1 MSEVVHAKVFRY
13 NPDVDKAPHYETYDV
28 PYVEGMVVLDV
39 LHHVYEKFDGSF
51 AYRWACRAGQCGS
64 CAVIINGKPRV
75 ACRTIVEKGKP
86 LTIAPLLQFPVVK
99 DLVVDL
105 ERGLRRITRIRPY
118 VERLKSPSRP
128 EIITKEAIE
137 PIKEVREC
145 IECWSCI
152 SACPAVAEAWQE
164 FSGPMYHAKL
174 ARLEFDERDV
184 EDRVKMAFLDGLY
197 KCTTCRA
204 CVEVCPK
211 EIDIPGKAIE
221 KMRAIAAKTG
231 LGPLQG
237 HKEYITRAL
246 TSGRSIDK
254 IGTSLLE
261 MIPEIIHGHIATVK
275 EPRDKVGY
283 FPGCLTDYRL
293 QEVGK
298 ALIEVLTKNN
308 VEVIVPS
315 EFTCCGSP
323 LIRAGMVDEAR
334 EKLAPKNVRIL
345 EELGVKTVVTAC
357 PGCAMTIKLNYPEL
371 IGRKLGFEILHVSEY
386 MAKRIDINV
395 KDMKPINIKATF
407 HNPCHLNRGLNAHGD
422 LKFVLSKIPG
432 INIVEM
438 EESDRCCGAGGGVR
452 AGERPIS
459 MMMARRKGELIINS
473 GAEACVTQCPFCYIQ
488 IQDILKQLGYQ
499 QIKVYDL
506 ADLLAMS
513 YGQRLSQ

>member
-1 MSEVVHAKVFRY
+1 MSEAVQARVFRF
-13 NPDVDKAPHYETYDV
+13 NPDVDKAPHYETYTV
-28 PYVEGMVVLDV
+28 PYVEGMVVLDA
-39 LHHVYEKFDGSF
+39 LHHIYEKIDGSL

-75 ACRTIVEKGKP
+75 ACRTTVEKSKP
-86 LTIAPLLQFPVVK
+86 LIITPLLQFPVVK

-105 ERGLRRITRIRPY
+105 NRGLRRLARIRPY
-118 VERLKSPSRP
+118 VERVKSPVKP
-128 EIITKEAIE
+128 EIISKEAIE

-152 SACPAVAEAWQE
+152 SACPAVAAAWQE
-164 FSGPMYHAKL
+164 FSGPMYHTKL

-221 KMRAIAAKTG
+221 KMRAVAAKTG
-231 LGPLQG
+231 LGPLPG
-237 HKEYITRAL
+237 HQEYITRAL

-254 IGTSLLE
+254 IGMSLLE
-261 MIPEIIHGHIATVK
+261 MIPEIIHGHIARVNAPKDT
-275 EPRDKVGY
+275 VGY

-298 ALIEVLTKNN
+298 AIIEVFNKNN
-308 VEVIVPS
+308 VEVIIPD

-323 LIRAGMVDEAR
+323 LLRAGIIDKAR
-334 EKLAPKNVRIL
+334 ENLASKNVRIL
-345 EELGVKTVVTAC
+345 EELGAKTVVTGC

-371 IGRKLGFEILHVSEY
+371 IGRKLGFETFHVSEY
-386 MAKRIDINV
+386 LARRTDLNV
-395 KDMKPINIKATF
+395 EDMKQISLKATY
-407 HNPCHLNRGLNAHGD
+407 HNPCHLNRGLNAHDD
-422 LKFVLSKIPG
+422 LKALLNKIPG
-432 INIVEM
+432 VNVTEM

-459 MMMARRKGELIINS
+459 MMMARRKGEFIINS

-499 QIKVYDL
+499 QVKVYDL
-506 ADLLAMS
+506 AELLATS
-513 YGQRLSQ
+513 YR

>member
-1 MSEVVHAKVFRY
+1 MPAIVYAKVFRY
-13 NPDVDKAPHYETYDV
+13 NPDIDKAPHYEAYEV
-28 PYVEGMVVLDV
+28 PYVDGMVVLDV
-39 LHHVYEKFDGSF
+39 LHYIYEKFDGSF

-75 ACRTIVEKGKP
+75 ACRTVVERGKP
-86 LTIAPLLQFPVVK
+86 LTVAPLLQFPVVK

-105 ERGLRRITRIRPY
+105 QRGLRRIARIRPY
-118 VERLKSPSRP
+118 VERAKSPTRP
-128 EIITKEAIE
+128 EIITKEAIQ

-164 FSGPMYHAKL
+164 FSGPMYHTKL

-231 LGPLQG
+231 LGPLPG
-237 HKEYITRAL
+237 HKEYTTRAVS
-246 TSGRSIDK
+246 SGRSIDK

-261 MIPEIIHGHIATVK
+261 MIQTGYAARVK
-275 EPRDKVGY
+275 EPKDTVGY

-298 ALIEVLTKNN
+298 AIIGVLSRNN
-308 VEVIVPS
+308 IEVIVPS

-323 LIRAGMVDEAR
+323 LVRTGMLDEAR

-345 EELGVKTVVTAC
+345 EELGVKTVVTGC
-357 PGCAMTIKLNYPEL
+357 PGCAMTIKLNYPAL
-371 IGRKLGFEILHVSEY
+371 IGRELRFETLHVSEY
-386 MAKRIDINV
+386 LAKRIDLNM
-395 KDMKPINIKATF
+395 KEMKPINIRATF
-407 HNPCHLNRGLNAHGD
+407 HNPCHLNRGLNAHDD
-422 LKFVLSKIPG
+422 LKTVLGKIPG
-432 INIVEM
+432 VDITEM
-438 EESDRCCGAGGGVR
+438 EEPDRCCGAGGGVR

-459 MMMARRKGELIINS
+459 MMMARRKGEFIIDS

-513 YGQRLSQ
+513 YG

>member
-1 MSEVVHAKVFRY
+1 MAEMVQAKVFRY
-13 NPDVDKAPHYETYDV
+13 NPDVDKAPHFENYEV
-28 PYVEGMVVLDV
+28 PYVEGMVVLDA
-39 LHHVYEKFDGSF
+39 LHHIYEKIDGSF

-105 ERGLRRITRIRPY
+105 ERGLRRLNRIRPY
-118 VERLKSPSRP
+118 VDRITKPERP
-128 EIITKEAIE
+128 EIISKEAIE
-137 PIKEVREC
+137 PVKEVREC

-152 SACPAVAEAWQE
+152 SACPAVNEAWQE

-221 KMRAIAAKTG
+221 KMRAVAAKTG
-231 LGPLQG
+231 LGPLTG

-254 IGTSLLE
+254 MGTSLLE
-261 MIPEIIHGHIATVK
+261 MIPEIIPGHIARVK
-275 EPRDKVGY
+275 EPKDTVGY

-298 ALIEVLTKNN
+298 AIIEVLIRNSI
-308 VEVIVPS
+308 EVIVPS

-323 LIRAGMVDEAR
+323 LLRAGMVEEAK
-334 EKLAPKNVRIL
+334 EKLVPKNVRIL
-345 EELGVKTVVTAC
+345 EELGVKTVVTGC
-357 PGCAMTIKLNYPEL
+357 PGCGMTIKHNYPEL
-371 IGRKLGFEILHVSEY
+371 IGRKLGFETMHVSEY
-386 MAKRIDINV
+386 LARNVDINT
-395 KDMKPINIKATF
+395 KDMKAVNLKATY
-407 HNPCHLNRGLNAHGD
+407 HNPCHLNRGMNAPD
-422 LKFVLSKIPG
+422 ALKTVLGKIPG
-432 INIVEM
+432 VNVVEM

-459 MMMARRKGELIINS
+459 MMMARRKGEFIINS

-513 YGQRLSQ
+513 YR

>member
-1 MSEVVHAKVFRY
+1 MAEVVQGKVFRY
-13 NPDVDKAPHYETYDV
+13 NPDVDEAPHYETYEV
-28 PYVEGMVVLDV
+28 PYVEGMVVLDI
-39 LHHVYEKFDGSF
+39 LHYIYEKLDGSF

-86 LTIAPLLQFPVVK
+86 LTVAPLLQFPVVK

-105 ERGLRRITRIRPY
+105 QRGLKRIAKLRPY
-118 VERLKSPSRP
+118 VERLTTPSRP
-128 EIITKEAIE
+128 EIISKEAIE

-152 SACPAVAEAWQE
+152 SACPAVAEAWQD

-211 EIDIPGKAIE
+211 DIDIPGKAIE

-231 LGPLQG
+231 IGPLPG
-237 HKEYITRAL
+237 HKDYITRAI
-246 TSGRSIDK
+246 TSGRSIEK
-254 IGTSLLE
+254 IGPPLLE
-261 MIPEIIHGHIATVK
+261 MVQTGYVARVK
-275 EPRDKVGY
+275 EPKDTVGY

-298 ALIEVLTKNN
+298 ALIEVLTRNN
-308 VEVIVPS
+308 IEVIVPS

-334 EKLAPKNVRIL
+334 EKLVPKNVGIL
-345 EELGVKTVVTAC
+345 EALGVKTVVTAC

-371 IGRKLGFEILHVSEY
+371 IGRKLGFELLHASEY
-386 MAKRIDINV
+386 LAKKIDLNVNDMA
-395 KDMKPINIKATF
+395 PINLKATF
-407 HNPCHLNRGLNAHGD
+407 HNPCHLNRGLNAHDD
-422 LKFVLSKIPG
+422 LKIVLSKIPG
-432 INIVEM
+432 VNIVEM

-459 MMMARRKGELIINS
+459 MMMARRKGEFVINS

-513 YGQRLSQ
+513 YRQSVKQV

>member
-1 MSEVVHAKVFRY
+1 MPETVHAKVFRY
-13 NPDVDKAPHYETYDV
+13 NPDVDKAPRYETYEV
-28 PYVEGMVVLDV
+28 PYIEGMVVLDV
-39 LHHVYEKFDGSF
+39 LHHIYEKFDGSF

-86 LTIAPLLQFPVVK
+86 LTVAPLLQFPVVK

-105 ERGLRRITRIRPY
+105 QRGLRRIARIRPY
-118 VERLKSPSRP
+118 VERVKSPSRP
-128 EIITKEAIE
+128 ETITREAIE

-164 FSGPMYHAKL
+164 FSGPMYHTKL

-231 LGPLQG
+231 LGPLPG
-237 HKEYITRAL
+237 HKEYVIRAI

-254 IGTSLLE
+254 MGTSLLE
-261 MIPEIIHGHIATVK
+261 MFKTGYVARVK
-275 EPRDKVGY
+275 EPRDTVGY

-298 ALIEVLTKNN
+298 AIVQVLNKNN
-308 VEVIVPS
+308 IEVIVPS

-323 LIRAGMVDEAR
+323 LLRTGMVDEAR
-334 EKLAPKNVRIL
+334 EKLAPKNVGIL
-345 EELGVKTVVTAC
+345 EELGVKTVVTGC

-371 IGRKLGFEILHVSEY
+371 IGRKLGFETLHVSEY
-386 MAKRIDINV
+386 LARRVDLNV
-395 KDMKPINIKATF
+395 KDMNPVNVKATL
-407 HNPCHLNRGLNAHGD
+407 HNPCHLNRGLNAHD
-422 LKFVLSKIPG
+422 DIKIVLSKIPG
-432 INIVEM
+432 INVAEM

-459 MMMARRKGELIINS
+459 MMIARRKGEFIINS
-473 GAEACVTQCPFCYIQ
+473 GAQACVTQCPFCYIQ
-488 IQDILKQLGYQ
+488 IQDVLKQMGYQ

-513 YGQRLSQ
+513 YGVEG

>member
-1 MSEVVHAKVFRY
+1 MADNVQAKVFRY
-13 NPDVDKAPHYETYDV
+13 NPDVDKAPHFENYEV
-28 PYVEGMVVLDV
+28 PYVEGMVVLDA
-39 LHHVYEKFDGSF
+39 LHHIYEKIDGSF

-105 ERGLRRITRIRPY
+105 ERGLRRLNRIRPY
-118 VERLKSPSRP
+118 VDRITKPERP
-128 EIITKEAIE
+128 EIISKEAIE
-137 PIKEVREC
+137 PVKEVREC

-152 SACPAVAEAWQE
+152 SACPAVNEAWQE

-221 KMRAIAAKTG
+221 KMRAVAAKTG
-231 LGPLQG
+231 LGPLPG
-237 HKEYITRAL
+237 HKEFINRAL
-246 TSGRSIDK
+246 SSGRSIDK
-254 IGTSLLE
+254 MGTSLLE
-261 MIPEIIHGHIATVK
+261 MIPEIIPGHIARVK
-275 EPRDKVGY
+275 EPKDTVGY

-298 ALIEVLTKNN
+298 AIIEVLTRNN
-308 VEVIVPS
+308 IEVIVPS

-323 LIRAGMVDEAR
+323 LLRAGMVEEAK
-334 EKLAPKNVRIL
+334 EKLVPKNVRIL
-345 EELGVKTVVTAC
+345 EGLGVKTIVTGC
-357 PGCAMTIKLNYPEL
+357 PGCGMTIKHNYPEL
-371 IGRKLGFEILHVSEY
+371 IGRKLGFETMHVSEY
-386 MAKRIDINV
+386 LARNVDINT
-395 KDMKPINIKATF
+395 KDMKAVNLKATY
-407 HNPCHLNRGLNAHGD
+407 HNPCHLNRGMNAPD
-422 LKFVLSKIPG
+422 ALKTVLSKIPG
-432 INIVEM
+432 VNVTEM
-438 EESDRCCGAGGGVR
+438 EEPDRCCGAGGGVR

-459 MMMARRKGELIINS
+459 MMMARRKGEFIINS

-513 YGQRLSQ
+513 YK

>member
-1 MSEVVHAKVFRY
+1 
-13 NPDVDKAPHYETYDV
+13 
-28 PYVEGMVVLDV
+28 
-39 LHHVYEKFDGSF
+39 
-51 AYRWACRAGQCGS
+51 
-64 CAVIINGKPRV
+64 
-75 ACRTIVEKGKP
+75 
-86 LTIAPLLQFPVVK
+86 VK

-105 ERGLRRITRIRPY
+105 QRGLRRIARIRPY
-118 VERLKSPSRP
+118 VQRVKSPSRP

-231 LGPLQG
+231 IGPLPG

-254 IGTSLLE
+254 MGTSLLE
-261 MIPEIIHGHIATVK
+261 MIPEIIHGYIGTVK

-298 ALIEVLTKNN
+298 AIIEVLTKNN

-315 EFTCCGSP
+315 EFACCGSP
-323 LIRAGMVDEAR
+323 LLRTGMVDEVS
-334 EKLAPKNVRIL
+334 EKLVSKNVRIL
-345 EELGVKTVVTAC
+345 EELGVNTIVTGC

-371 IGRKLGFEILHVSEY
+371 IGRKLGFETLHVAEY
-386 MAKRIDINV
+386 LARRIDINTR
-395 KDMKPINIKATF
+395 DMKPINIRATF
-407 HNPCHLNRGLNAHGD
+407 HNPCHLNRGLSAHDD
-422 LKFVLSKIPG
+422 LKIVLGRIPG
-432 INIVEM
+432 VNLVEM

-452 AGERPIS
+452 AGERPLS
-459 MMMARRKGELIINS
+459 MMMARRKGEFIISS
-473 GAEACVTQCPFCYIQ
+473 GAEACVTQCPFCYVQ
-488 IQDILKQLGYQ
+488 IQDVLKQLGYQ
-499 QIKVYDL
+499 QIRVYDL

-513 YGQRLSQ
+513 YR

>member
-1 MSEVVHAKVFRY
+1 MANTIKVKVFRY
-13 NPDVDKAPHYETYDV
+13 NPDADKEPHYETYDV
-28 PYVEGMVVLDV
+28 PYQDGMVVLDV
-39 LHHVYEKFDGSF
+39 LNYIYEKYDSSL

-75 ACRTIVEKGKP
+75 ACRTKVEKDQP
-86 LTIAPLLQFPVVK
+86 LTVTPLLQFPVVK

-105 ERGLRRITRIRPY
+105 KRGLRKLAKIRPY
-118 VERLKSPSRP
+118 VERLKSPTRP
-128 EIITKEAIE
+128 EIISKEAIE

-184 EDRVKMAFLDGLY
+184 EDRVKMAFLNGLY

-231 LGPLQG
+231 IGPLPG
-237 HKEYITRAL
+237 HKEYVTRAI
-246 TSGRSIDK
+246 TYGRSIEK

-261 MIPEIIHGHIATVK
+261 MIQKGYIAKVQNPKDTVA
-275 EPRDKVGY
+275 Y

-298 ALIEVLTKNN
+298 AIIDVLAKNS

-323 LIRAGMVDEAR
+323 LLRAGLVDEAR
-334 EKLAPKNVRIL
+334 DKLVPKNVKIL
-345 EELGVKTVVTAC
+345 EELGVKTVVTGC

-371 IGRKLGFEILHVSEY
+371 IGRKLGFETLHVSEY
-386 MAKRIDINV
+386 LARNIDLNV
-395 KDMKPINIKATF
+395 KDMRPINLKATY
-407 HNPCHLNRGLNAHGD
+407 HNPCHLNRGLNAHD
-422 LKFVLSKIPG
+422 DIKIVLSKIPG
-432 INIVEM
+432 VGIVEM
-438 EESDRCCGAGGGVR
+438 EEPDRCCGAGGGVR

-459 MMMARRKGELIINS
+459 MMIARRKGEFIINS

-506 ADLLAMS
+506 ADLLIQAYKKGS
-513 YGQRLSQ
+513 EI

>member
-1 MSEVVHAKVFRY
+1 MAEMVQAKVFRY
-13 NPDVDKAPHYETYDV
+13 NPDVDKAPHFENYEV
-28 PYVEGMVVLDV
+28 PYVEGMVVLDA
-39 LHHVYEKFDGSF
+39 LHHIYEIIDGSF

-105 ERGLRRITRIRPY
+105 ERGLRRLNRIRPY
-118 VERLKSPSRP
+118 VDRITKPERP
-128 EIITKEAIE
+128 EIISKEAIE
-137 PIKEVREC
+137 PVKEVREC

-152 SACPAVAEAWQE
+152 SACPAVNEAWQE

-221 KMRAIAAKTG
+221 KMRAVAAKTG
-231 LGPLQG
+231 LGPLTG

-254 IGTSLLE
+254 MGTSLLE
-261 MIPEIIHGHIATVK
+261 MIPEIIPGHIARVK
-275 EPRDKVGY
+275 EPKDTVGY

-298 ALIEVLTKNN
+298 AIIEVLIRNN
-308 VEVIVPS
+308 IEVIVPS

-323 LIRAGMVDEAR
+323 LLRAGMVEEAK
-334 EKLAPKNVRIL
+334 EKLVPKNVRIL
-345 EELGVKTVVTAC
+345 EELGVKTVVTGC
-357 PGCAMTIKLNYPEL
+357 PGCCMTIKHNYPEL
-371 IGRKLGFEILHVSEY
+371 I
-386 MAKRIDINV
+386 
-395 KDMKPINIKATF
+395 
-407 HNPCHLNRGLNAHGD
+407 
-422 LKFVLSKIPG
+422 
-432 INIVEM
+432 
-438 EESDRCCGAGGGVR
+438 
-452 AGERPIS
+452 
-459 MMMARRKGELIINS
+459 
-473 GAEACVTQCPFCYIQ
+473 
-488 IQDILKQLGYQ
+488 
-499 QIKVYDL
+499 
-506 ADLLAMS
+506 
-513 YGQRLSQ
+513 

>member
-1 MSEVVHAKVFRY
+1 MAEIVQAKVFRY
-13 NPDVDKAPHYETYDV
+13 NPDVDKEGHFENYEV

-39 LHHVYEKFDGSF
+39 LHHIYEKIDGSF

-75 ACRTIVEKGKP
+75 ACRTIVDKNKP
-86 LTIAPLLQFPVVK
+86 LTVAPLLQFPVVK

-105 ERGLRRITRIRPY
+105 DRGLDRLAKMRPY
-118 VERLKSPSRP
+118 VTRVTKPARP
-128 EIITKEAIE
+128 EIISKEAIE

-152 SACPAVAEAWQE
+152 SACPAVAEAWQQ
-164 FSGPMYHAKL
+164 FSGPMYHAKF

-184 EDRVKMAFLDGLY
+184 EDRVKMAFLEGLY

-221 KMRAIAAKTG
+221 KLRAVAAKTG
-231 LGPLQG
+231 LGPLPG
-237 HKEYITRAL
+237 HKEYTTRAL
-246 TSGRSIDK
+246 QSGRSVDK
-254 IGTSLLE
+254 MGASLLE
-261 MIPEIIHGHIATVK
+261 MIPEIIHGNIARVK
-275 EPRDKVGY
+275 DARDTVGY

-298 ALIEVLTKNN
+298 AIIEVLIRNN
-308 VEVIVPS
+308 IEVIVPQ
-315 EFTCCGSP
+315 EFACCGSP
-323 LIRAGMVDEAR
+323 LLRAGMVDEAK
-334 EKLAPKNVRIL
+334 ENLVPKNVRIL
-345 EELGVKTVVTAC
+345 EELGVKTIVTGC
-357 PGCAMTIKLNYPEL
+357 PGCSMTIKNNYPEL
-371 IGRKLGFEILHVSEY
+371 IGRKLGFEIMHFSEY
-386 MAKRIDINV
+386 FAGRNDLNTG
-395 KDMKPINIKATF
+395 DMKALNLKATY
-407 HNPCHLNRGLNAHGD
+407 HNPCHLNRGMNAHD
-422 LKFVLSKIPG
+422 ALKNVLSKIPG
-432 INIVEM
+432 VNVIEM

-459 MMMARRKGELIINS
+459 MMMARRKGEFIINS
-473 GAEACVTQCPFCYIQ
+473 KAEACVTQCPFCYIQ
-488 IQDILKQLGYQ
+488 IQDILKQMGYQ

-513 YGQRLSQ
+513 YK

>member
-1 MSEVVHAKVFRY
+1 MTEVVHARIFRY
-13 NPDVDKAPHYETYDV
+13 NPDVDKEPRYETYEV
-28 PYVEGMVVLDV
+28 PFVEGMVVLDV
-39 LHHVYEKFDGSF
+39 LRAVYEKLDGSF

-75 ACRTIVEKGKP
+75 ACRTIVKKDEP
-86 LTIAPLLQFPVVK
+86 LTIAPLLQFPVIK

-105 ERGLRRITRIRPY
+105 DKGLRRLARMRPY
-118 VERLKSPSRP
+118 VERAETSSRP
-128 EIITKEAIE
+128 ELITKEAIE

-152 SACPAVAEAWQE
+152 SACPAVAEAWKD
-164 FSGPMYHAKL
+164 FAGPMYDAKL
-174 ARLEFDERDV
+174 ARLEFDQRDV
-184 EDRVKMAFLDGLY
+184 EDRVKIAFLEGLY

-221 KMRAIAAKTG
+221 KMRAVAAKTG
-231 LGPLQG
+231 IGPLPG
-237 HKEYITRAL
+237 HREYTTRAIS
-246 TSGRSIDK
+246 SGRSIDK

-261 MIPEIIHGHIATVK
+261 MVQTGYVARVK
-275 EPRDKVGY
+275 DPKDKVGY

-298 ALIEVLTKNN
+298 TLIEVFTRNSI
-308 VEVIVPS
+308 EVIVPS

-323 LIRAGMVDEAR
+323 LLRAGLVNEAR
-334 EKLAPKNVRIL
+334 ENLVHKNVRIL
-345 EELGVKTVVTAC
+345 EELGVKTVVTGC
-357 PGCAMTIKLNYPEL
+357 PGCAMTIKKDYPEL
-371 IGRKLGFEILHVSEY
+371 IGRKLGFEIMHASQYLTD
-386 MAKRIDINV
+386 KTDLN
-395 KDMKPINIKATF
+395 KDMAPISLKTTF
-407 HNPCHLNRGLNAHGD
+407 HNPCHLNRGLSAPNA
-422 LKFVLSKIPG
+422 LRNALASIPG
-432 INIVEM
+432 IQLVEM

-452 AGERPIS
+452 AGERQLS
-459 MMMARRKGELIINS
+459 MMMARRKAEFIIDS

-488 IQDILKQLGYQ
+488 IQEILRQLGYQ

-513 YGQRLSQ
+513 YHARR

>member
-1 MSEVVHAKVFRY
+1 MAEVVHAKVFRY
-13 NPDVDKAPHYETYDV
+13 NPDVDKAPHYETYEV

-39 LHHVYEKFDGSF
+39 LHSIYEKHDGSF

-86 LTIAPLLQFPVVK
+86 LTVSPLVQFPVIK

-105 ERGLRRITRIRPY
+105 DRGLRRLARMRPY
-118 VERLKSPSRP
+118 VERARIPSRP

-152 SACPAVAEAWQE
+152 SACPSVIEAWQD
-164 FSGPMYHAKL
+164 FAGPMYDAKL

-184 EDRVKMAFLDGLY
+184 EDRVKVAFLEGLY

-221 KMRAIAAKTG
+221 KMRAVAAKTG
-231 LGPLQG
+231 IGPLPG
-237 HKEYITRAL
+237 HKEYTMRAV
-246 TSGRSIDK
+246 TYGRSIDK

-261 MIPEIIHGHIATVK
+261 MIQSGLVARAK

-293 QEVGK
+293 QAVGK
-298 ALIEVLTKNN
+298 AIIEVLARNN
-308 VEVIVPS
+308 IEVVVPS

-323 LIRAGMVDEAR
+323 LLRAGLVDEAR
-334 EKLAPKNVRIL
+334 EKLAPKNVEIL
-345 EELGVKTVVTAC
+345 EGLGVKTVVTGC
-357 PGCAMTIKLNYPEL
+357 PGCAMTLKHNYPEL
-371 IGRKLGFEILHVSEY
+371 IGRELGFEVLHVAQYLADRNILNTNE
-386 MAKRIDINV
+386 MRPV
-395 KDMKPINIKATF
+395 NIKATL
-407 HNPCHLNRGLNAHGD
+407 HNPCHLNRGMNAPD
-422 LKFVLSKIPG
+422 VLRTVLASIPG
-432 INIVEM
+432 VQVVDM
-438 EESDRCCGAGGGVR
+438 EEADRCCGAGGGVR
-452 AGERPIS
+452 AGERQLS
-459 MMMARRKGELIINS
+459 MMIARRKAEFIISS

-488 IQDILKQLGYQ
+488 IQDILKQVGYE
-499 QIKVYDL
+499 QIRMYDL
-506 ADLLAMS
+506 ADLLHMAYS
-513 YGQRLSQ
+513 ASH

>member
-1 MSEVVHAKVFRY
+1 MADIIRVKVFRY
-13 NPDVDKAPHYETYDV
+13 NPDLDKEPRYETYDV
-28 PYVEGMVVLDV
+28 PYQDGMVVLDA
-39 LHHVYEKFDGSF
+39 LNYIYENYDSTL

-75 ACRTIVEKGKP
+75 ACRTKVEKDRAI
-86 LTIAPLLQFPVVK
+86 TVTPLLQFPVVK

-105 ERGLRRITRIRPY
+105 KRGLRKLAKIRPY
-118 VERLKSPSRP
+118 VERLKTPTRP
-128 EIITKEAIE
+128 EIISKEAIE

-152 SACPAVAEAWQE
+152 SACPTVAEAWQE

-184 EDRVKMAFLDGLY
+184 EDRVKMAFLNGLY

-231 LGPLQG
+231 IGPLPG
-237 HKEYITRAL
+237 HKEYVTRAV
-246 TSGRSIDK
+246 TSGRSIEK

-261 MIPEIIHGHIATVK
+261 MIQTGYIAKVRSPKDTVA
-275 EPRDKVGY
+275 Y

-298 ALIEVLTKNN
+298 AIINVLTKND

-323 LIRAGMVDEAR
+323 LLRAGLVDEA
-334 EKLAPKNVRIL
+334 KDNLVPKNVKIL
-345 EELGVKTVVTAC
+345 EGLGVKTVVTGC

-371 IGRKLGFEILHVSEY
+371 MGRKLRFETLHVAEY
-386 MAKRIDINV
+386 LARNIDLNV
-395 KDMKPINIKATF
+395 EDMSPISLKATY
-407 HNPCHLNRGLNAHGD
+407 HNPCHLNRGLSAHDD
-422 LKFVLSKIPG
+422 LKMVLSKIPG
-432 INIVEM
+432 INVIEM
-438 EESDRCCGAGGGVR
+438 QESDRCCGAGGGVR

-459 MMMARRKGELIINS
+459 MMIARRKGEFIINS

-499 QIKVYDL
+499 QIKTYDL
-506 ADLLAMS
+506 ADLLNLA
-513 YGQRLSQ
+513 YKKD

>member
-1 MSEVVHAKVFRY
+1 MVEAVVHAKIFRY
-13 NPDVDKAPHYETYDV
+13 NPEVDKDPHYETYEV

-39 LHHVYEKFDGSF
+39 LRAVYEKFDGSF

-64 CAVIINGKPRV
+64 CSVIINGKPRI
-75 ACRTIVEKGKP
+75 ACRTLVEKGKA
-86 LTIAPLLQFPVVK
+86 LTVAPLLQFPVIK

-105 ERGLRRITRIRPY
+105 NRGLQRLARMRPY
-118 VERLKSPSRP
+118 VERARSPSRP
-128 EIITKEAIE
+128 EIITKQAIE

-152 SACPAVAEAWQE
+152 SACPAVAEAWKD
-164 FSGPMYHAKL
+164 FAGPMYDAKL

-184 EDRVKMAFLDGLY
+184 EDRVKIAFLEGLY

-231 LGPLQG
+231 IGPLPG
-237 HKEYITRAL
+237 HREYTTRAIS
-246 TSGRSIDK
+246 SGRSIDK
-254 IGTSLLE
+254 IGPSLLE
-261 MIPEIIHGHIATVK
+261 MIQAGYVARVANPK
-275 EPRDKVGY
+275 DKVGY

-298 ALIEVLTKNN
+298 ALLQVFTKNN
-308 VEVIVPS
+308 IEVVVPS

-323 LIRAGMVDEAR
+323 LLRAGLVDEAR
-334 EKLAPKNVRIL
+334 ENLVPKNVKIL
-345 EELGVKTVVTAC
+345 EGLGVETIVTGC
-357 PGCAMTIKLNYPEL
+357 PGCGMTIKHNYPEL
-371 IGRKLGFEILHVSEY
+371 IGRKLGFEIMHASQYLTERMELNEND
-386 MAKRIDINV
+386 MA
-395 KDMKPINIKATF
+395 PINIKATL
-407 HNPCHLNRGLNAHGD
+407 HNPCHLNRGLNAPNS
-422 LKFVLSKIPG
+422 LRTALTSIPG
-432 INIVEM
+432 VQFIEM

-459 MMMARRKGELIINS
+459 MMMARRKAEFIINS

-506 ADLLAMS
+506 ADLFVMS
-513 YGQRLSQ
+513 YDAKH

>member
-1 MSEVVHAKVFRY
+1 MSGVVHAKVFRY
-13 NPDVDKAPHYETYDV
+13 NPDVDKAPHYETYEV

-39 LHHVYEKFDGSF
+39 LHHIYEKFDGSF

-86 LTIAPLLQFPVVK
+86 LTVTPLLQFPVVK

-105 ERGLRRITRIRPY
+105 ERGLRRIAKIRPY
-118 VERLKSPSRP
+118 VERLKRPSRP
-128 EIITKEAIE
+128 EIMSKEAIE

-152 SACPAVAEAWQE
+152 SACPAVAEAWQD
-164 FSGPMYHAKL
+164 FSGPMYHTKL

-184 EDRVKMAFLDGLY
+184 EDRVKMAFLEGLY

-221 KMRAIAAKTG
+221 KMRAIASKTG
-231 LGPLQG
+231 LGPLPG
-237 HKEYITRAL
+237 HMEYVTRAI

-254 IGTSLLE
+254 MGTPLLE
-261 MIPEIIHGHIATVK
+261 MIPEIIHGYVARAK
-275 EPRDKVGY
+275 EPKDTVGY

-298 ALIEVLTKNN
+298 AIIEVLTKNN
-308 VEVIVPS
+308 VDVIIPS

-323 LIRAGMVDEAR
+323 LIRAGVVDEAR
-334 EKLAPKNVRIL
+334 EKLVPKNVRIL
-345 EELGVKTVVTAC
+345 EELGVKTVVTGC
-357 PGCAMTIKLNYPEL
+357 PGCAMTIKVNYPEL
-371 IGRKLGFEILHVSEY
+371 IGRKLGFEVLHVSEY
-386 MAKRIDINV
+386 LARRVDLNVRDMAPVNV
-395 KDMKPINIKATF
+395 KATF
-407 HNPCHLNRGLNAHGD
+407 HNPCHLNRGLNAHDD
-422 LKFVLSKIPG
+422 LKIVLGKILG
-432 INIVEM
+432 VNLVEM
-438 EESDRCCGAGGGVR
+438 EEADRCCGAGGGVR

-459 MMMARRKGELIINS
+459 MMMARRKGEFIIDS

-488 IQDILKQLGYQ
+488 IQDILKQLGYEK
-499 QIKVYDL
+499 IKVYDL
-506 ADLLAMS
+506 ADLMLMS
-513 YGQRLSQ
+513 YRGTKP

>member
-1 MSEVVHAKVFRY
+1 MSEVIHAKVFRY
-13 NPDVDKAPHYETYDV
+13 NPDVDETPHFETYDV

-39 LHHVYEKFDGSF
+39 LHHIYEKFDGSF

-75 ACRTIVEKGKP
+75 ACRTKVEKGKS

-118 VERLKSPSRP
+118 VERVKSPSRP

-231 LGPLQG
+231 LGPLLG
-237 HKEYITRAL
+237 HKEYVTRAI

-254 IGTSLLE
+254 LGTSLLE
-261 MIPEIIHGHIATVK
+261 MVQTGYVARVK
-275 EPRDKVGY
+275 EPTDTVGY

-293 QEVGK
+293 QELGN
-298 ALIEVLTKNN
+298 AILEVLTKNN
-308 VEVIVPS
+308 IEVIVPS

-323 LIRAGMVDEAR
+323 LIRTGMVDEAR
-334 EKLAPKNVRIL
+334 EKLAPKNVRIF
-345 EELGVKTVVTAC
+345 EELGVKTVVTGC

-371 IGRKLGFEILHVSEY
+371 IGRKLGFETLHVSEY
-386 MAKRIDINV
+386 LAKSVNLNV
-395 KDMKPINIKATF
+395 NEMKPINVKATF
-407 HNPCHLNRGLNAHGD
+407 HNPCHLNRGLNAPDD
-422 LKFVLSKIPG
+422 LKNVLGKIPG
-432 INIVEM
+432 VHIVEM
-438 EESDRCCGAGGGVR
+438 EQSDRCCGAGGGVR

-459 MMMARRKGELIINS
+459 MMMARRKGEFIINS

-499 QIKVYDL
+499 QIKLYDL

-513 YGQRLSQ
+513 YK